1 MPLLP
6 KKKAFEIKDSMTLTD
21 LLHNAK
27 VTDDPVLAFACLKR
41 AEIMAP
47 DSLEVQRALLMH
59 GRLHERGRVAGD
71 FSVIKCYILHS
82 FEHPEK
88 HSPQEQEQMARELFC
103 DLHLKACL
111 ELSTQPE
118 VFLKDYLAELCAD
131 YMRIFIAGDTSHAP
145 AIFGLATKGMLHRYL
160 AKPANDLL
168 RNALSSPWLSLDEQL
183 LLARSFYQ
191 AFYRQMDGQS
201 RELDKLLGAEICRTL
216 A

>member
-1 MPLLP
+1 MPLFS
-6 KKKAFEIKDSMTLTD
+6 KKKANELKDSMTLTD
-21 LLHNAK
+21 LLHEAR
-27 VTDDPVLAFACLKR
+27 VTEDPVFAYACLMR
-41 AEIMAP
+41 AVIMAP

-59 GRLHERGRVAGD
+59 GRLHERGQVAGD

-88 HSPQEQEQMARELFC
+88 HSPQEQEQMAREAF
-103 DLHLKACL
+103 DDPRLKTCL

-118 VFLKDYLAELCAD
+118 VFLRDYLAELCAD
-131 YMRIFIAGDTSHAP
+131 YMRVFIAGDTSHAP

-168 RNALSSPWLSLDEQL
+168 RNVLSSPWLSLDEQL
-183 LLARSFYQ
+183 LLARGFYQ
-191 AFYRQMDGQS
+191 AFYRQMEGQTK
-201 RELDKLLGAEICRTL
+201 ELDKLLGAEICRTL